1 MTRGKRGEGVW
12 GIFQA
17 PEAVASENS
26 PRRNGS
32 IPYVSLGRGHA
43 KIHETVKYLW
53 LSELPL

>member
-1 MTRGKRGEGVW
+1 MTRGRRGEGVW

-32 IPYVSLGRGHA
+32 IPRVSLCREHA

-53 LSELPL
+53 LNELPL